1 MASPQARGGKAHV
14 KPVPPTEPPVEA
26 TLDPLAYNV
35 ALPQVEFEGPL
46 DLLLHLIQSHQLNIL
61 DIPIHFITGKY
72 LEYLSVMQTLSIDV
86 ASEYLVMA
94 AVLAHI
100 KSKLLL
106 PVVPNDSKDEL
117 EEELL
122 DPRQELVRR
131 LLEYQRF
138 KAAAAEMS
146 LLSES
151 AQDAVPRPPP
161 PPPPRNEGPLA
172 EFPLHHL
179 VDALIALM
187 GRRKIKINHEV
198 TFERLTITDRINELS
213 DILRRRRNS
222 TFEEL
227 FEGATTK
234 FDIVITFLALLE
246 MSKLK
251 LTRIFQASVYGT
263 LHIEYTLQDASPEEL
278 ELPFDLDPEDPPS
291 S

>member
-1 MASPQARGGKAHV
+1 MASPQGRAARSHV

-61 DIPIHFITGKY
+61 DIPIRFITSKY
-72 LEYLSVMQTLSIDV
+72 LEYLAVMQSLSIDI

-100 KSKLLL
+100 KSRLLL
-106 PVVPNDSKDEL
+106 PTVPDDAKDEL
-117 EEELL
+117 AEEGL

-138 KAAAAEMS
+138 KAAAAE
-146 LLSES
+146 LSAFSEA
-151 AQDAVPRPPP
+151 AQDAIPRPPP
-161 PPPPRNEGPLA
+161 PPPPRNAGPLA
-172 EFPLHHL
+172 EFPLHQL
-179 VDALIALM
+179 VDALIQLM

-213 DILRRRRNS
+213 DILRSRRS
-222 TFEEL
+222 LTFDDL
-227 FEGATTK
+227 LEGAVTK
-234 FDIVITFLALLE
+234 FDVVITFLALLE

-251 LTRIFQASVYGT
+251 LTRIYQASTYGT
-263 LHIEYTLQDASPEEL
+263 LHIEYALQDASPDDL
-278 ELPFDLDPEDPPS
+278 QLPAGLDDEFS
-291 S
+291 

>member
-1 MASPQARGGKAHV
+1 MASSQARGGRAHV
-14 KPVPPTEPPVEA
+14 KPVATEALPVEA

-35 ALPQVEFEGPL
+35 ALPQIEFEGPL

-61 DIPIHFITGKY
+61 DIPIRFITTRY

-106 PVVPNDSKDEL
+106 PVVPEDSRDDLDE
-117 EEELL
+117 EGL

-138 KAAAAEMS
+138 KAAAAEMAV
-146 LLSES
+146 LSEG
-151 AQDAVPRPPP
+151 AQDAIPRPPA
-161 PPPPRNEGPLA
+161 PPPPRNAGPLA
-172 EFPLHHL
+172 EFPVHHL

-187 GRRKIKINHEV
+187 GRRKIKISHEV
-198 TFERLTITDRINELS
+198 TFERLTITDRINQLS
-213 DILRRRRNS
+213 DILRVRRRA
-222 TFEEL
+222 TFDEL
-227 FEGATTK
+227 FEGTITK

-251 LTRIFQASVYGT
+251 LTRVFQAGVYAPI
-263 LHIEYTLQDASPEEL
+263 HIEYTLEDASPE
-278 ELPFDLDPEDPPS
+278 DLDLLVVDPDPTDNT
-291 S
+291 

>member
-1 MASPQARGGKAHV
+1 MASSRSRAHV
-14 KPVPPTEPPVEA
+14 QPLPSVEPSLEA
-26 TLDPLAYNV
+26 AFDPLAYNL

-61 DIPIHFITGKY
+61 DIPVHFITTKY

-106 PVVPNDSKDEL
+106 PVVPNESGDENEEDS
-117 EEELL
+117 L
-122 DPRQELVRR
+122 DPRQELIRR

-146 LLSES
+146 VLSENV
-151 AQDAVPRPPP
+151 QDAFPRPPP
-161 PPPPRNEGPLA
+161 PPPPRGEGPLA

-179 VDALIALM
+179 VEALISLM

-213 DILRRRRNS
+213 DILRRKRNT
-222 TFEEL
+222 TFDDL
-227 FEGATTK
+227 FDGVTTR

-246 MSKLK
+246 MSRLK
-251 LTRIFQASVYGT
+251 LTRIFQASTYGS
-263 LHIEYTLQDASPEEL
+263 LHIEYLLEDATPADLDLSL
-278 ELPFDLDPEDPPS
+278 DLDPSLS